1 MLSAAQIASMRA
13 TSLASLPDT
22 AAVSRVTRT
31 SDGAGGYTEAW
42 ATVATVPC
50 RIASTGGAEAAIAAK
65 LTATTTA
72 TVTLPALTDVAPADR
87 LVVGSRTFEVLAVLS
102 ARSWEIARRV
112 LAVEIV

>member
-1 MLSAAQIASMRA
+1 MLSTAQIAGMRA
-13 TSLASLPDT
+13 TANAAMPDT
-22 AAVSRVTRT
+22 AAISRVTRT

-42 ATVATVPC
+42 TTIATVAC
-50 RIASTGGAEAAIAAK
+50 RIASTGGAEADVAAK

-102 ARSWEIARRV
+102 ARSWEIARRI
-112 LAVEIV
+112 LAVELA